1 MTDSD
6 TLDRPGETEMPAAMP
21 KAAAAP
27 APRRSRTCSQPSYH
41 SEISDEYLDD
51 MQRRVDAEKPEG
63 FKLTPI
69 SEPGW

>member
-1 MTDSD
+1 MTDND
-6 TLDRPGETEMPAAMP
+6 TLERPGRTEMPAAMP

-27 APRRSRTCSQPSYH
+27 RRSRSAYSQPSYH

-51 MQRRVDAEKPEG
+51 MQRRVDAAKPEG